1 MPSASEPRLA
11 FEAPIYEMEAR
22 LAEMEAQYAKN
33 RAGGDTTKIAEQIR
47 RLRRELAALKR
58 EIYAHLDPW
67 QIVQVSRH
75 PQRPQTRDYIELIF
89 EQFIELHGDRAFGD
103 DQAIV
108 TGLAHLDDIK
118 VMFIGHQK
126 GKNLAERTACHFGCA
141 HPEGYRKALRK
152 MQLAAKFGLP
162 IISFIDTPGA
172 YPGITAEERGQAA
185 IIAENLMAMSQIRT
199 PIVCVVIGEGGSGG
213 ALGIGIGDRLAM
225 LEFTYYSVI
234 TPEGCASILWKGSEH
249 APKAA
254 AALKMTSRD
263 LLQFGIID
271 EVIPEPPGGAHRDH
285 REAAATL
292 KSSLIHAVRQLK
304 ETPTDVAA
312 RAPLPKVPQ
321 DRRVPRSGSSPP
333 SRPRRRPGRTG
344 RARLNQSNLG
354 RHDKRRPILAR
365 EHGVGLGVVDERL
378 GRGVDVELAAQAV
391 GDVAQ
396 VAVGARK
403 VSLFD
408 VGVQELV
415 VARLDGLDEVGEVV
429 AVALAARALLEL
441 AAEEDL
447 PVLVAADRQ
456 DALGAVEDVADL
468 DVATRRW

>member
-1 MPSASEPRLA
+1 MPSASDTRLA
-11 FEAPIYEMEAR
+11 FEAPIFEMEAR
-22 LAEMEAQYAKN
+22 LTDMESQYAKS
-33 RAGGDTTKIAEQIR
+33 RAGGDSNKFAEQIR

-75 PQRPQTRDYIELIF
+75 PQRPQTRDYLALVF
-89 EQFIELHGDRAFGD
+89 EQFVELHGDRAFGD
-103 DQAIV
+103 DKAIV

-172 YPGITAEERGQAA
+172 YPGISAEERGQAA

-225 LEFTYYSVI
+225 LEYTYYSVI

-254 AALKMTSRD
+254 AALKFTSRD
-263 LLQFGIID
+263 LLGFGVID
-271 EVIPEPPGGAHRDH
+271 EVIPEPPGAAHRDH
-285 REAAATL
+285 REAAANL
-292 KSSLIHAVRQLK
+292 KNYLIHAIRQLK
-304 ETPTDVAA
+304 EVPLDELLSRRYDKYRKIGVFHEAA
-312 RAPLPKVPQ
+312 
-321 DRRVPRSGSSPP
+321 PP
-333 SRPRRRPGRTG
+333 NE
-344 RARLNQSNLG
+344 LNG
-354 RHDKRRPILAR
+354 K
-365 EHGVGLGVVDERL
+365 VDERPAS
-378 GRGVDVELAAQAV
+378 V
-391 GDVAQ
+391 
-396 VAVGARK
+396 
-403 VSLFD
+403 
-408 VGVQELV
+408 
-415 VARLDGLDEVGEVV
+415 
-429 AVALAARALLEL
+429 
-441 AAEEDL
+441 
-447 PVLVAADRQ
+447 PTQ
-456 DALGAVEDVADL
+456 DDLGANQDRTEESEGN
-468 DVATRRW
+468 